1 MLRALGSA
9 SRHIPY
15 ETKGSVVYGHWVV
28 RLVISHTR
36 QEIGFITGALGSASC
51 DIIYEAGGTICCG
64 HWILRLV
71 MLHTS

>member
-36 QEIGFITGALGSASC
+36 QEIDLLRAHWVLHLVILYTRQVVRFVAGIGFCVL
-51 DIIYEAGGTICCG
+51 
-64 HWILRLV
+64 
-71 MLHTS
+71 